1 MSHPSL
7 VNTDRIRALLGT
19 HDLQFGE
26 SADSELAVPARNAIY
41 LWNTSN
47 PQILQ
52 LRAHW
57 RGVATD
63 DAEFAQLVEHIQL
76 CNSTR
81 TGPKVYL
88 APFEDGQRY
97 GLIAE
102 CNIVASSGLTEEQLN
117 AFCETSMSMIMGFF
131 ADLEDALPSFVT
143 WNTQEDAQ

>member
-1 MSHPSL
+1 MSHPSP

-81 TGPKVYL
+81 TGPKAYL

-97 GLIAE
+97 GLNAE